1 MSQRKYLGQNCANIS
16 APFGIFCHRN
26 AREWRGQRS
35 KLPTEQ
41 IEQNVATVIARR
53 PICQS
58 PNSSPQMCHHYLQIT
73 ITSHSGQKMT
83 HLSAGLRFFSGTHLS
98 IETSVSV
105 PPWPAHHCCMLSPRK
120 ETVQDVHPP
129 RSSAHRQHRWDK
141 AGGSQLE
148 RSREGRFL
156 GGAPSPLLCSA
167 CWRRLCS

>member
-73 ITSHSGQKMT
+73 ITSHSGQNMT

-120 ETVQDVHPP
+120 ETVQDFTLQEAPLTASTGGTKRVGASSGGAERGVFWAVPP
-129 RSSAHRQHRWDK
+129 LLSSALLA
-141 AGGSQLE
+141 AGAAS
-148 RSREGRFL
+148 
-156 GGAPSPLLCSA
+156 
-167 CWRRLCS
+167 